1 VEQAV
6 AKCHREEISEKFMES
21 ALENKQTG
29 SGRGVRLPGFFLGS
43 AGAPAWRG
51 MNTPVPVHWFVR
63 ELHGCRMQLAEDNRG
78 MVWAQAVSTPTSDF
92 HGNSN

>member
-1 VEQAV
+1 
-6 AKCHREEISEKFMES
+6 
-21 ALENKQTG
+21 
-29 SGRGVRLPGFFLGS
+29 
-43 AGAPAWRG
+43 
-51 MNTPVPVHWFVR
+51 MNTPVPVPVPVHWFVR